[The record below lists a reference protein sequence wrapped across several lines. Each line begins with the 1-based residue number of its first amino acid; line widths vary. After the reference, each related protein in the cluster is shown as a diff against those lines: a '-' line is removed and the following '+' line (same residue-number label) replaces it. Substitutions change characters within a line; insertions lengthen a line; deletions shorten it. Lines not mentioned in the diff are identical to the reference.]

1 MLFTDVE
8 LWPKQLFVLNGYLTW
23 CFLLL
28 LFIIF
33 NFGCRMSCK
42 HCYWSTIIFWGWY
55 FHWVCLAVDIFVNSF
70 HCIVSVFIGQ
80 RDVWYGPDSS
90 YGQHCSR
97 WRECSSLLHL
107 SKTRHKLLH
116 DVRQISPNMLSQRI
130 CMCPNWELN
139 LDQIFFFFPPQR
151 LWQLQ
156 WVVPWSLYKCDR
168 EDGQS
173 YQGVVLPTVSESVIN
188 DLKYLNMHF
197 IIL

>member
-139 LDQIFFFFPPQR
+139 LDQIFFFFPHSGCDNCNEWFHGHCINVTEKMAKAIREWYCQ
-151 LWQLQ
+151 QCQSQ
-156 WVVPWSLYKCDR
+156 WLM
-168 EDGQS
+168 
-173 YQGVVLPTVSESVIN
+173 T
-188 DLKYLNMHF
+188 
-197 IIL
+197 